1 MSSNP
6 ARTVEQAEQARCAA
20 MLANDAGALEAL
32 LDPAL
37 EFCHATGAV
46 DDKAAF
52 LAKMAAGRIRYVG
65 IDWPESKVTMLG
77 DGAALLTGR
86 MNTDVEVEGTA
97 KALRNRVCTVW
108 RLSVGNWRLL
118 SFQSTPIKD

>member
-1 MSSNP
+1 MSSNT

-20 MLANDAGALEAL
+20 MLTNDAGALETL
-32 LDPAL
+32 LDPEL

-52 LAKMAAGRIRYVG
+52 LAKMAAGRIRYVA
-65 IDWPESKVTMLG
+65 IDWPESKVTVLG
-77 DGAALLTGR
+77 DDAALLTGR

-108 RLSVGNWRLL
+108 RKADDAWRLL